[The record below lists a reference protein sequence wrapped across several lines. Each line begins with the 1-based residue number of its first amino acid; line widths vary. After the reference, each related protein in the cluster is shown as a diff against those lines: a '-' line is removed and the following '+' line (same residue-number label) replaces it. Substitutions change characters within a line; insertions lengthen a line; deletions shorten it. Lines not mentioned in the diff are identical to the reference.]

1 MNFLVDTHT
10 HTTASGHAYSS
21 VDEIARVASDRGLK
35 IVAITDHSHGMPG
48 GAHDYHFMNLRIIPR
63 EIHGVRIL
71 KGAEINIVDYEG
83 NVDLSKEVMEEL
95 DLVVA
100 SLHPPCIN
108 FADKETITS
117 CIEKVMENP
126 LIHIIGHPGDDR
138 YPLNPE
144 RIVKKAKET
153 GTLLE
158 VNNASLKPESFRP
171 GVRENLKA
179 ILEECKKYQVKI
191 VVGSDAH
198 VCYDV
203 GKLDEARELLTEL
216 NFPEDLVVN
225 TNTDAIFEFISKNT
239 L

>member
-1 MNFLVDTHT
+1 MKFLADTHT
-10 HTTASGHAYSS
+10 HTTASGHAFSS
-21 VDEIARVASDRGLK
+21 VDEIVRVANDRGLK
-35 IVAITDHSHGMPG
+35 IIAITDHSCGMPG
-48 GAHDYHFMNLRIIPR
+48 GAHNYHFANMRIIPR
-63 EIHGVRIL
+63 EIYGVRVL
-71 KGAEINIVDYEG
+71 KGAEVNIMDYDG
-83 NVDLSKEVMEEL
+83 NVDLPKELMEEL

-100 SLHPPCIN
+100 SLHPPCITP
-108 FADKETITS
+108 ADEETITR

-158 VNNASLKPESFRP
+158 INNASLKPESFRP
-171 GVRENLKA
+171 GVRENLKL
-179 ILEECKKYQVKI
+179 ILEACKKYQVNV

-198 VCYDV
+198 VCYDA
-203 GKLDEARELLTEL
+203 GKLDEANELLTEL
-216 NFPEDLVVN
+216 NFPEELVVN
-225 TNTDAIFEFISKNT
+225 ANPDKLLQIIGKKT